1 MQDSLRD
8 LDIQIGQNL
17 KRFRKYRNISQS
29 RLAEALGITFQQIQK
44 YETGTNR
51 ISASR
56 LVAIGRFLD
65 TNILDFLAANDASTP
80 AGEPLFDEEA
90 LKLIALFKAI
100 PQPAVRKAILTL
112 IRDFAQPQPKTQ
124 RRTKHL

>member
-17 KRFRKYRNISQS
+17 QRIRKYRNISQS

-65 TNILDFLAANDASTP
+65 TNIQDFLSANDASPTP
-80 AGEPLFDEEA
+80 GRPLLDQEA

-112 IRDFAQPQPKTQ
+112 IRNFAQPQPITQ
-124 RRTKHL
+124 RRPQHL